1 MCVCV
6 CVCVCVF
13 EGERVWVCVC
23 TKESVCER
31 EKGLEKEYVFHRT
44 NERDSGRGRQYAT
57 DTWTKRQKKR
67 FFLLRRDRERQRG
80 ESNNKCYLYL
90 ELKPENLKMLLFS

>member
-1 MCVCV
+1 VYVPKKVCV
-6 CVCVCVF
+6 
-13 EGERVWVCVC
+13 
-23 TKESVCER
+23 R
-31 EKGLEKEYVFHRT
+31 EKELEKEYVFHRT

-57 DTWTKRQKKR
+57 DTWTERQKK
-67 FFLLRRDRERQRG
+67 FFLLRRYRERQRG